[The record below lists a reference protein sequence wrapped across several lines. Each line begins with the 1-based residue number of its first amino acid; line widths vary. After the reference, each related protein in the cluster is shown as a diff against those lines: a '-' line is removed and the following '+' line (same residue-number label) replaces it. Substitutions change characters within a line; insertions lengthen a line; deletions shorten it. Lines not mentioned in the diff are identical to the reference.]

1 MSVREQA
8 YNKAVAAQS
17 EAADPRDT
25 RMVSANAGSGKTRVL
40 VDRVSRILLKEV
52 EPDQILC
59 LTYTKAAATEMQD
72 RLYAK
77 LGQWSVMDKDKLR
90 DELSKLL
97 GEDYV
102 NIPLARRLFAKAL
115 ETPEGLKVQTIHAFC
130 ERILSRFPIE
140 AGIMPGYEPIDDAE
154 VALISQDVRAQILTL
169 AMNEPDGEINQALQ
183 TLTLKMADQ
192 TLDDLFKWMSYAGE
206 KIERWDAAGGV
217 EDLAKTLGLKA
228 SETKDDIAEQFWQQT
243 DKAALKSYNPTLLSG
258 TVTDQKVAQAIV
270 ESLAE
275 THLVAAFEI
284 YSTIFLTAKK
294 TLRKNPVTKK
304 TMEATQGFFAADG
317 NEATRVIDF
326 LERLKS
332 IDVLTLTH
340 AVFTLAR
347 LYTGLYAQA
356 KRDRRGLDFNDQIL
370 LVRNLLTKSEVSDW
384 VQYKLDGGIEHILLD
399 EAQDTSPEQWS
410 IINSLS
416 EAFLQDSP
424 DRDPNKPRTLFA
436 VGDEKQSIYGFQ
448 GAKPEQFLTEIQ
460 SRLTGEAKQVRMAM
474 SFRSSQTILDVVD
487 AFLEAQGGRLSMF
500 NAESFPP
507 ASDIEPHAAFRAD
520 KGCVDLWP
528 LSMKPEKGAENAP
541 WDTTPVDAMNEG
553 DERETLAREL
563 ALKIKDWLDT
573 GELIFDRNLGIV
585 DNDGKPVLN
594 NKGELLKGAVR
605 AMNAGDI
612 LILVRTRGGRG
623 NSLYDAIIRHLK
635 RNAIPL
641 AGADRIKLVDA
652 VIVRDLLA
660 LSRFCLLPSDDL
672 SLAEVLKSPIF
683 GLDDMALLG
692 LARVRDKQSLWSAVQ
707 SRDAAL
713 TQTLTLFMS
722 LSETL
727 SPYEFYTAVLDHVD
741 VTGFSL
747 RKKFFRRLGLE
758 AREALNVFLSRAM
771 DHQQKGVPS
780 LQHFTRGFDNDD
792 AEVKRDMDAAKGQ
805 VRVMTVHGSKGLEA
819 PVVILPDTTQ
829 TPKYKDTMVALEG
842 GYFLKPKK
850 DNLPEAL
857 MAAHNSAEAR
867 QTQEQLRLLYVALT
881 RAESRL
887 VICGFQSLKNPDKPM
902 TEGSWYDWMQRT
914 FEGLE
919 NNTIDT
925 PFGEGLRF
933 GALPE
938 TAQDTE
944 AAQAETSFTLP
955 DWAITPAPKEHL
967 TRKRLSPSKL
977 LADAES
983 AYADDPLLGLSPR
996 LRGTIIHQLLEI
1008 LPDFVPD
1015 ARPIKAAQVLESFGH
1030 ITPDE
1035 REGITNEVFKVLTHP
1050 DLAFLWQAGSQAEV
1064 NLAGL
1069 IDDLPDSYEFSA
1081 QIDRL
1086 CVTDTEVM
1094 IIDYKSNRDV
1104 PRTQTDIDAIYWGQ
1118 MAAYRALVQKL
1129 YPEHIV
1135 RCGLV
1140 WTAHTKVMWLDDALL
1155 DDALTRIASLPTYGS
1170 ETQTLL

>member
-243 DKAALKSYNPTLLSG
+243 DKAALKSYNPTLLSD

-270 ESLAE
+270 DSLAE

-487 AFLEAQGGRLSMF
+487 AFLEEQGGRLSMF
-500 NAESFPP
+500 DAESFPP

-528 LSMKPEKGAENAP
+528 LSMKPEKGEENAP

-553 DERETLAREL
+553 DERETLAREM
-563 ALKIKDWLDT
+563 ALKIKDWLET
-573 GELIFDRNLGIV
+573 GEPIFDRNLGII

-594 NKGELLKGAVR
+594 DKGEQLKGAVR
-605 AMNAGDI
+605 AINAGDI

-672 SLAEVLKSPIF
+672 SLAEVLKS
-683 GLDDMALLG
+683 
-692 LARVRDKQSLWSAVQ
+692 
-707 SRDAAL
+707 
-713 TQTLTLFMS
+713 
-722 LSETL
+722 
-727 SPYEFYTAVLDHVD
+727 
-741 VTGFSL
+741 
-747 RKKFFRRLGLE
+747 FRRLGLE

-805 VRVMTVHGSKGLEA
+805 VRVMTVHG
-819 PVVILPDTTQ
+819 
-829 TPKYKDTMVALEG
+829 
-842 GYFLKPKK
+842 
-850 DNLPEAL
+850 
-857 MAAHNSAEAR
+857 
-867 QTQEQLRLLYVALT
+867 
-881 RAESRL
+881 
-887 VICGFQSLKNPDKPM
+887 
-902 TEGSWYDWMQRT
+902 
-914 FEGLE
+914 
-919 NNTIDT
+919 
-925 PFGEGLRF
+925 
-933 GALPE
+933 

-983 AYADDPLLGLSPR
+983 TYADDPLLGLSPR

-1035 REGITNEVFKVLTHP
+1035 REGIINEVFKVLTNP
-1050 DLAFLWQAGSQAEV
+1050 NLAFLWQAGSQAEV

-1104 PRTQTDIDAIYWGQ
+1104 PSVQTDIDAVYWGQ

-1140 WTAHTKVMWLDDALL
+1140 WTAHTKVMWLKDALL